1 MIKLLVRMIFSTIAG
16 LCCCC
21 VVESEAPQSLLR
33 DYIESQASPDNAT
46 LNKKPKL
53 DVVFANATLAMLSG
67 ESILNIESIA
77 KAELLNSSQQRIDDV
92 FSSDI
97 PDNPDQKL
105 QPVDVQST
113 IQSNRFL
120 IAQ

>member
-1 MIKLLVRMIFSTIAG
+1 MIKLFVRMIFSTIGG

-21 VVESEAPQSLLR
+21 VVEPEAPRSLLR
-33 DYIESQASPDNAT
+33 DYVESQASPDNAS

-92 FSSDI
+92 FFSVS
-97 PDNPDQKL
+97 PDNHDQEL

-113 IQSNRFL
+113 IQSNPFL